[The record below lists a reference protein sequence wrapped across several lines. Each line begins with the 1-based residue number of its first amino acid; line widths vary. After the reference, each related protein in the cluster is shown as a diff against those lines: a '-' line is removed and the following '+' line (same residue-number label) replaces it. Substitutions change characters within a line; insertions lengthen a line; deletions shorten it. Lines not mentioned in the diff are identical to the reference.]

1 MEGKGEKKITH
12 YTMQRTEKKK
22 PEKTDRYVYTYPFT
36 LDFGH
41 LNS

>member
-1 MEGKGEKKITH
+1 
-12 YTMQRTEKKK
+12 MQRTEKKKKTNK